1 MIELIFALV
10 IMGIVF
16 ITLPVILL
24 NEGTNV
30 ERNLMQ
36 EAIFASATKISQI
49 LTYSWDENSAPD
61 TAVLASANV
70 VEVTSAGLLDRN
82 SSDFRVG
89 HVPQALHR
97 RMTPASAIRSATAVG
112 ADADDAG
119 VPDDIDD
126 FNVAGTVNLT
136 SLTGA
141 TGYKKAYRV
150 TTTVG
155 YVNDYNFRN
164 ATSYASSVI
173 DYTFDANTSFTA
185 NTTNLKMIE
194 ISTDQNNSDG
204 WSAEPILVLRSYSA
218 NIGETDFYKRT
229 Y

>member
-10 IMGIVF
+10 IMGVIF

-61 TAVLASANV
+61 TVVLASANV
-70 VEVTSAGLLDRN
+70 VEVTSVGLLDRN

-97 RMTPASAIRSATAVG
+97 RMTPASAIRSATAIG
-112 ADADDAG
+112 METDDNLL
-119 VPDDIDD
+119 PDDIDD
-126 FNVAGTVNLT
+126 FNDANPVDLT

-141 TGYKKAYRV
+141 AGYKKAYRV
-150 TTTVG
+150 TTTVS
-155 YVNDYNFRN
+155 YVDDYNFRN
-164 ATSYASSVI
+164 ATSYASGTI
-173 DYTFDANTSFTA
+173 DFTFGTNPVVGT
-185 NTTNLKMIE
+185 TTNLKMIE

>member
-24 NEGTNV
+24 NEGSNV

-36 EAIFASATKISQI
+36 EAIFASATKVSQI
-49 LTYSWDENSAPD
+49 LTYSWDENSAPN
-61 TAVLASANV
+61 TTVLASANV
-70 VEVTSAGLLDRN
+70 VETTSVGLLDRN
-82 SSDFRVG
+82 SSDFRIG
-89 HVPQALHR
+89 HIPQALHR
-97 RMTPASAIRSATAVG
+97 RMTPSSAIRSATAVG

-119 VPDDIDD
+119 LPDDIDD
-126 FNVAGTVNLT
+126 FNGGVELGLIT
-136 SLTGA
+136 LTGA
-141 TGYKKAYRV
+141 AGYKKAYRTDTNV
-150 TTTVG
+150 T

-164 ATSYASSVI
+164 ATTYASSTI
-173 DYTFDANTSFTA
+173 DFTFGTLAA
-185 NTTNLKMIE
+185 GGTTNLKMIE
-194 ISTDQNNSDG
+194 MSTDQNNSDG

>member
-16 ITLPVILL
+16 VTLPVILL
-24 NEGTNV
+24 NESTNV

-61 TAVLASANV
+61 TAVLAAANV
-70 VEVTSAGLLDRN
+70 VEVTSTGLLDRN

-89 HVPQALHR
+89 HVQEPLHR
-97 RMTPASAIRSATAVG
+97 RMTPALAVRSATAIGTDVG
-112 ADADDAG
+112 DIL
-119 VPDDIDD
+119 PDDIDD
-126 FNVAGTVNLT
+126 FDDANPVDLT

-141 TGYKKAYRV
+141 PGYKRAYRV
-150 TTTVG
+150 TTTVS
-155 YVNDYNFRN
+155 YVDDYNFRN
-164 ATSYASSVI
+164 ATSYASGTI
-173 DYTFDANTSFTA
+173 DFTFGTNEVVGT
-185 NTTNLKMIE
+185 TTNLKMIE

-204 WSAEPILVLRSYSA
+204 WSADPILVLRSYSA

>member
-97 RMTPASAIRSATAVG
+97 RMTPASAIRSATAAG
-112 ADADDAG
+112 PDADDAG

-141 TGYKKAYRV
+141 AGYKKAYRV
-150 TTTVG
+150 TTTVS
-155 YVNDYNFRN
+155 YVDDYNFRN
-164 ATSYASSVI
+164 ATSYASGTI
-173 DYTFDANTSFTA
+173 DFTFGTNPVVGD
-185 NTTNLKMIE
+185 TTNLKMIE

-204 WSAEPILVLRSYSA
+204 WSADPILVLRSYSA
-218 NIGETDFYKRT
+218 NIGETDFYNRT